1 MITKLN
7 TYVFSLPALSI
18 VHNYLS
24 SRKQGTKTDYT
35 YSNVMEILFGV
46 PEGLILGPLLLN
58 IFLLDLFFIL
68 NNADVPVYSVDNTP
82 YLVADKINDLIQSLE
97 GASEALFQRFDKN
110 LSKSNPDKNFIY
122 QQILMKKIRLRSIT
136 LK

>member
-1 MITKLN
+1 
-7 TYVFSLPALSI
+7 
-18 VHNYLS
+18 
-24 SRKQGTKTDYT
+24 
-35 YSNVMEILFGV
+35 MEILFGV
-46 PEGLILGPLLLN
+46 PEGSILGPLLLN

-68 NNADVPVYSVDNTP
+68 NNADVAVYSVNNTP

-97 GASEALFQRFDKN
+97 EASEALFQSFDKN

-122 QQILMKKIRLRSIT
+122 LQILMKKIRLRSIT